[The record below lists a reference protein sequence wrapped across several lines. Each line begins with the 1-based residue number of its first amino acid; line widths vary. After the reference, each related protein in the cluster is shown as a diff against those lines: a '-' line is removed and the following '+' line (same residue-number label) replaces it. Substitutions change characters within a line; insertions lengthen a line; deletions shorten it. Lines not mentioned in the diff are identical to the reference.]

1 MDQLVGFFASDYE
14 IAVQGLQQHGL
25 LFNCK
30 GTTWSER
37 LKALCM
43 KEYVVD
49 ILYRQHFLI
58 INIKFSIRIREIS

>member
-43 KEYVVD
+43 KESD
-49 ILYRQHFLI
+49 MWLI
-58 INIKFSIRIREIS
+58 YYTGNTF